1 MKVFDKKQSGI
12 VKGLAILLLLM
23 YHLFEH
29 EELVTTMAVDY
40 RPFPLEGFLTVTGFG
55 NICVSVFVF
64 LTAYGI
70 TESIPDKKANRLI
83 SAGEAYRQASK
94 RFGKLVL
101 NFFALFASVNLLW
114 GSIFDYEG
122 LYGAGKQGF
131 LYMLSDATG
140 FSQFF
145 GTPTMNMTWWY
156 MKVAYILIFL
166 VPAMAFAV
174 HKLGCSILLIA
185 FLLPFTVSMDEDVRR
200 YLFVAAF
207 GVCASYGKWPDKMLQ
222 LRVHPVLKWILTVV
236 AWVVCIL
243 VRQNYVVYQ
252 TYAAFVEAPIVL
264 VIVYTACA
272 VLGSIPFVDKV
283 LGFIGKHSMNIYLV
297 HTFFYMSL
305 WRDYIYKF
313 RYAGLIFVVLTV
325 TTLLYSVALEFVKY
339 QVIVPVYHKAVILLK
354 KVLNKH

>member
-70 TESIPDKKANRLI
+70 TESILYKREHQLI
-83 SAGEAYRQASK
+83 SMGDAYKQASK

-101 NFFALFASVNLLW
+101 NFFALFVSVNLLW
-114 GSIFDYEG
+114 GGMFDYEG

-166 VPAMAFAV
+166 VPAIAYAV
-174 HKLGCSILLIA
+174 HKIGYSVLVIA

-207 GVCASYGKWPDKMLQ
+207 GVCASYGKWPDKMFQ
-222 LRVHPVLKWILTVV
+222 LRIHPVFRWGLAAV
-236 AWVVCIL
+236 AWVICIL
-243 VRQNYVVYQ
+243 VRQNYAVYQ
-252 TYAAFVEAPIVL
+252 TYAAYVEAPIVL
-264 VIVYTACA
+264 VIIYTACQ
-272 VLGSIPFVDKV
+272 VLGSVPFVDKV
-283 LGFIGKHSMNIYLV
+283 LGFIGRHSMNIYLV

-305 WRDYIYKF
+305 WRDYIYQF
-313 RYAGLIFVVLTV
+313 RYAGLIFLVLTV
-325 TTLLYSVALEFVKY
+325 TTLLYSIVLEFLKY
-339 QVIVPVYHKAVILLK
+339 KVIAPAYNKTVILLK
-354 KVLNKH
+354 KILNK